1 MEHMRFVIK
10 LLISLCIIVACTL
23 IAKKQP
29 SLAGLI
35 AVMPLTGALVMI
47 WVYMDN
53 PANASVM
60 ISYTKGALWGII
72 PSILFF
78 ITAFFCFRN
87 QLSLWVTLLS
97 SFAVWTIAA
106 FIHQYLFRT

>member
-1 MEHMRFVIK
+1 MRLVIK

-23 IAKKQP
+23 IAKKLP
-29 SLAGLI
+29 SMAGLI

-53 PANASVM
+53 PANANVM
-60 ISYTKGALWGII
+60 IGYTKGALWGII
-72 PSILFF
+72 PVILFY
-78 ITAFFCFRN
+78 ITAFFCFRS
-87 QLSLWVTLLS
+87 QLNLWVTLLS

-106 FIHQYLFRT
+106 FIHQYLLRT